1 VGSHSSKRFVV
12 NKKMKMKPKR
22 AELYNVL
29 DSIFEIPLLKYNGET
44 GQYLFKDLNTVY
56 SLQVYQPDHEIVRK

>member
-1 VGSHSSKRFVV
+1 MGNLSSKRSVT
-12 NKKMKMKPKR
+12 NKKMKMNPKR
-22 AELYNVL
+22 AEPYNLL

-56 SLQVYQPDHEIVRK
+56 SLQVYLPDHGIVGK